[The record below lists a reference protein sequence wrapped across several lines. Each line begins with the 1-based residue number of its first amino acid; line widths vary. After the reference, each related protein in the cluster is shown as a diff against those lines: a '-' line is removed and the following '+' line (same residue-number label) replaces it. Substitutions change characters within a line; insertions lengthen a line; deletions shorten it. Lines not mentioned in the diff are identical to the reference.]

1 MQPVAFGAPGH
12 RSTIGREAAKGVR
25 VSKPTVYTIA
35 ERCGVSASTVSR
47 AFSRPEVISE
57 AVKLRIYAVAD
68 ELQYRPNLLARGLTT
83 GRTATVGLLIPDVT
97 NPFFPPLI
105 RAIGRAAEE
114 HNLMVL
120 LADVDGR
127 NEADILS
134 TISDRV
140 DGVIIAA
147 PRSTDAELGAVAHR
161 LPVVL
166 ANRNVEGVSSV
177 LCDNDEAL
185 RQAVR
190 HLADLGHTE
199 IAYLQGP
206 EGSWAS
212 DVRGRAISSE
222 AARLQIEFV
231 ALGPFP
237 SSFDGGRAAG
247 VALAATT
254 VTGALFFDD
263 VMAWGG
269 LAELDRLGVSVPGD
283 LSVVSCDDALLSSML
298 TPPLTTI
305 AAPFDRL
312 GQLTV
317 EVLAGRIADPTAAPE
332 VISCAGHLVRRGS
345 TGPRA

>member
-1 MQPVAFGAPGH
+1 MG
-12 RSTIGREAAKGVR
+12 
-25 VSKPTVYTIA
+25 KPTVYTIA
-35 ERCGVSASTVSR
+35 EQCGVSASTVSR

-57 AVKLRIYAVAD
+57 AVKRRIYAVAD
-68 ELQYRPNLLARGLTT
+68 ELKYRPNLLARGLTT

-127 NEADILS
+127 AEADILA

-147 PRSTDAELGAVAHR
+147 PRSTDVGLRDIAQR
-161 LPVVL
+161 LPLVL
-166 ANRNVEGVSSV
+166 ANRHVEGVSSV
-177 LCDNDEAL
+177 LCDNEAAL

-212 DVRGRAISSE
+212 DARGRAISSE
-222 AARLQIEFV
+222 ADRLRLDFV

-237 SSFDGGRAAG
+237 ASFDGGRAAG
-247 VALAATT
+247 AAVAATT
-254 VTGALFFDD
+254 ATGALFFDD

-269 LAELDRLGVSVPGD
+269 LAELGRLGISVPED
-283 LSVVSCDDALLSSML
+283 LSVVGCDDALLSSML

-317 EVLAGRIADPTAAPE
+317 EVLAGRIADPTDEPE
-332 VISCAGHLVRRGS
+332 MISCAGQLVRRAS